1 MFILILVAGLA
12 ALVVL
17 VVILELYVQYRR
29 KKLKE
34 LELEQQKPEETV
46 SFRPVKAEDMPEE
59 ITDLSHIKAYGKKIR
74 RR

>member
-29 KKLKE
+29 KK
-34 LELEQQKPEETV
+34 LEQQKPEETV

>member
-12 ALVVL
+12 VLVVL

-34 LELEQQKPEETV
+34 LEQQKPEETV
-46 SFRPVKAEDMPEE
+46 SFRPVKAEDVPEE